1 MIAREEP
8 MDAVDYPTAFNP
20 RGDGY
25 QSPAGSS
32 SGSAVAVA
40 AYDWLDCA
48 IGTDTSGSGRRPAMA
63 NGVWQFR
70 PSHDD
75 ISLRGLIKTYALF
88 DTPCIFA
95 RSFDIVKRVA
105 NIWRADSYSRTMR
118 QPKRPYRLVY
128 PVDYFPMESS
138 EQMSLI
144 TSFIDDVKKLA
155 PATLVPFSIRESWKQ
170 NHPSGVSSDI
180 DEYLQDVVKR
190 TFYHQF
196 YHSSANFR
204 DQYSKRHQGQ
214 LPYVI
219 PFVQRRWAQGASVS
233 NEEHEEATNRLLI
246 YKNWLHEELFGDAK
260 FESIVILPVADAS
273 PVYRDEILKSPENQ
287 SALDQLFLPP
297 ILGAPDIVIPIGD
310 IPYHSKITGRTG
322 FLPVV
327 ANLVGEPT
335 RDLELLHAVEI
346 ILRKSGRATDVM
358 TGPRMFR

>member
-1 MIAREEP
+1 
-8 MDAVDYPTAFNP
+8 
-20 RGDGY
+20 
-25 QSPAGSS
+25 
-32 SGSAVAVA
+32 
-40 AYDWLDCA
+40 
-48 IGTDTSGSGRRPAMA
+48 
-63 NGVWQFR
+63 
-70 PSHDD
+70 
-75 ISLRGLIKTYALF
+75 
-88 DTPCIFA
+88 
-95 RSFDIVKRVA
+95 
-105 NIWRADSYSRTMR
+105 MR

-128 PVDYFPMESS
+128 PVDYFPIESS

-144 TSFIDDVKKLA
+144 TSFIDDVKQLA
-155 PATLVPFSIRESWKQ
+155 PATLVPFSVRESWKQ

-335 RDLELLHAVEI
+335 RDSELLHAVEMNKGS
-346 ILRKSGRATDVM
+346 LAEQQTS
-358 TGPRMFR
+358 